1 MRTMLHSKIHR
12 ARVTAVNLHYEGS
25 ITIARDIM
33 EAADLFPYE
42 RVEVLN
48 INNGARLRT
57 YVIEG
62 EAGSGQ
68 ICING
73 PAARRAVKDDL
84 VIILAYRLA
93 PDEEARM
100 LTPKLV
106 YLNSSDNTITRIR
119 PLTKSKGLAAND

>member
-1 MRTMLHSKIHR
+1 MRTMLYSKIHQ
-12 ARVTAVNLHYEGS
+12 ARVTDVNLYYEGS

-33 EAADLFPYE
+33 EAADLLPYE

-48 INNGARLRT
+48 INSGARLRT

-62 EAGSGQ
+62 KAGSGE

-73 PAARRAVKDDL
+73 PAARKAVKDDL
-84 VIILAYRLA
+84 VIILAYRSV

-106 YLNSSDNTITRIR
+106 YLNSSDNTIVRI
-119 PLTKSKGLAAND
+119 GLLKEER